1 MKRYD
6 LVFSLGAACG
16 CSQSLREARLQFA
29 SYPFDWVCCPGFRE
43 DVSALLSG
51 FEGWFESSDLKLFDV
66 RREPLSTKCYRNAR
80 TGCLFVHDFPI
91 SADFKEIYP
100 SVAER
105 FRLRADRLLRALEG
119 SGTALG
125 VYVEMP
131 FRAAEPDE
139 DYVRGRAQL
148 SARFPNVGI
157 DLVVFRNRKGL
168 RTALPRE
175 IAPGVR
181 LVELDFMSLDGGE
194 ISHQVNRRPLVS
206 WLRKNVGVR
215 DPQKFAEIKAYR
227 AGVKAKCAAK
237 WGNGSLL
244 SRWSVRLT
252 YKLYRRLERY
262 LVGQAL
268 VPRER
273 PFRF

>member
-6 LVFSLGAACG
+6 LVFSLGASCG
-16 CSQSLREARLQFA
+16 CSQSLREAKLQFA
-29 SYPFDWVCCPGFRE
+29 TYPFDWVGCPSLRE
-43 DVSALLSG
+43 DVNALVSG

-66 RREPLSTKCYRNAR
+66 RREPLSTKCYRNAH
-80 TGCLFVHDFPI
+80 TGCLFVHDFPV

-100 SVAER
+100 SVAGR
-105 FRLRADRLLRALEG
+105 FRRRADRLLRTIES

-131 FRAAEPDE
+131 FRVIEPDE
-139 DYVRGRAQL
+139 DYVRAHAQL

-157 DLVVFRNRKGL
+157 DLVIFRNRRG
-168 RTALPRE
+168 RRAVLPRE
-175 IAPGVR
+175 ITPGVK
-181 LVELDFMSLDGGE
+181 LVELDFMSFDGGE

-206 WLRKNVGVR
+206 WLRKNVEVR
-215 DPQKFAEIKAYR
+215 DPRKSAEIRAYR
-227 AGVKAKCAAK
+227 TSVREKNAAK
-237 WGNGSLL
+237 WGNGSHL